1 MKDSKGRPTRKALAL
16 KRWKCKDKD
25 SMKKKGLYANIH
37 AKRKRIKAGS
47 GEKMRKVGSKGSPT
61 AKAFRKSAKNC
72 EEEMT
77 LDKAVKALQFNTEW
91 KVILDALRKDREALI
106 NDFHSPE
113 ILDNPQALARLGGEI
128 ASVDRIIKSFTNET
142 D

>member
-1 MKDSKGRPTRKALAL
+1 MSLSEAIKALE
-16 KRWKCKDKD
+16 
-25 SMKKKGLYANIH
+25 H
-37 AKRKRIKAGS
+37 
-47 GEKMRKVGSKGSPT
+47 
-61 AKAFRKSAKNC
+61 
-72 EEEMT
+72 
-77 LDKAVKALQFNTEW
+77 NTEW

>member
-1 MKDSKGRPTRKALAL
+1 
-16 KRWKCKDKD
+16 
-25 SMKKKGLYANIH
+25 
-37 AKRKRIKAGS
+37 
-47 GEKMRKVGSKGSPT
+47 
-61 AKAFRKSAKNC
+61 
-72 EEEMT
+72 MT
-77 LDKAVKALQFNTEW
+77 LEQAVKALQFNTEW

-128 ASVDRIIKSFTNET
+128 ASVDRILKSFTNEQ

>member
-1 MKDSKGRPTRKALAL
+1 
-16 KRWKCKDKD
+16 
-25 SMKKKGLYANIH
+25 
-37 AKRKRIKAGS
+37 
-47 GEKMRKVGSKGSPT
+47 
-61 AKAFRKSAKNC
+61 
-72 EEEMT
+72 MT
-77 LDKAVKALQFNTEW
+77 LSEATKALQFNTEW
-91 KVILDALRKDREALI
+91 KVILEALSKDREALI

>member
-1 MKDSKGRPTRKALAL
+1 
-16 KRWKCKDKD
+16 
-25 SMKKKGLYANIH
+25 
-37 AKRKRIKAGS
+37 
-47 GEKMRKVGSKGSPT
+47 
-61 AKAFRKSAKNC
+61 
-72 EEEMT
+72 MT
-77 LDKAVKALQFNTEW
+77 LDKAIKALEHNTEW
-91 KVILDALRKDREALI
+91 KVIVDVLRKDREALI

>member
-1 MKDSKGRPTRKALAL
+1 
-16 KRWKCKDKD
+16 
-25 SMKKKGLYANIH
+25 
-37 AKRKRIKAGS
+37 
-47 GEKMRKVGSKGSPT
+47 
-61 AKAFRKSAKNC
+61 
-72 EEEMT
+72 MT
-77 LDKAVKALQFNTEW
+77 LDEAIKALQHNTEW
-91 KVILDALRKDREALI
+91 KVILESLDKDREALI

>member
-1 MKDSKGRPTRKALAL
+1 
-16 KRWKCKDKD
+16 
-25 SMKKKGLYANIH
+25 
-37 AKRKRIKAGS
+37 
-47 GEKMRKVGSKGSPT
+47 
-61 AKAFRKSAKNC
+61 
-72 EEEMT
+72 MT
-77 LDKAVKALQFNTEW
+77 LDKAIEALQFNTEW

>member
-1 MKDSKGRPTRKALAL
+1 
-16 KRWKCKDKD
+16 
-25 SMKKKGLYANIH
+25 
-37 AKRKRIKAGS
+37 
-47 GEKMRKVGSKGSPT
+47 
-61 AKAFRKSAKNC
+61 
-72 EEEMT
+72 MT
-77 LDKAVKALQFNTEW
+77 LDKAIKALQFNTEW

-113 ILDNPQALARLGGEI
+113 ILNNSQALARLGGEI